1 LIDII
6 IPVYK
11 GFSSTRR
18 CIASVLA
25 NPQRTPFHL
34 VVIDDA
40 GPEPEIASYL
50 EALADEGK
58 IELLRNENNLG
69 FVRTV
74 NRGMQLHPDR
84 DVVLLNSD
92 TEVANDWLDRL
103 VASASGER
111 VATATPFSNSATIC
125 SYPFEGWQ
133 GNLPG
138 TLGLAELDRVFA
150 ETNAGSTVFI
160 PTAVGFCMFIRRAC
174 IEQVGL
180 FDAERFGRGY
190 GEENDFCMRAGKA
203 GWRHVLAA
211 DVYVFHEGGVSFSH
225 ERFALMKAA
234 GVALV
239 AVHPE
244 YNRIVHEWILADPAR
259 KFRDAI
265 DLARM
270 QKGPE
275 EGAALLRERSDER
288 ARLIRGLL
296 ELGKVA
302 AERDS
307 TIGQLSYALEHASEQ
322 LAHRDRTISDLS
334 RDRAQELSEIL
345 AELESVR
352 AGLKHAEMLAFSR
365 MEELDRIR
373 AFWPWR
379 AVNALMRRFSRDT
392 TS

>member
-1 LIDII
+1 VIDVI

-11 GFSSTRR
+11 GFDHTRR

-25 NPQRTPFHL
+25 SEQKAQFHL

-40 GPEPEIASYL
+40 SPEPAIASYL
-50 EALADEGK
+50 DALALEGK

-74 NRGMQLHPDR
+74 NRGMELHTDR

-103 VASASGER
+103 AAAASADH
-111 VATATPFSNSATIC
+111 VATATPFSNNATIC

-138 TLGLAELDRVFA
+138 NLGLQELDRIFA
-150 ETNAGSTVFI
+150 RTNAGMTVFI
-160 PTAVGFCMFIRRAC
+160 PTGVGFCMYIRRAC
-174 IEQVGL
+174 LARVGL

-190 GEENDFCMRAGKA
+190 GEENDFCMRAAKE

-211 DVYVFHEGGVSFSH
+211 DIFVFHEGGVSFSN
-225 ERFALMKAA
+225 ERFALLKAA
-234 GVALV
+234 GIALV
-239 AVHPE
+239 QAHPE

-259 KFRDAI
+259 GFRDAV

-270 QKGPE
+270 AHSAD
-275 EGAALLRERSDER
+275 EGAAMLKERADER
-288 ARLIRGLL
+288 ARLMRGLL
-296 ELGKVA
+296 EIGKVA
-302 AERDS
+302 DERDS
-307 TIGQLSYALEHASEQ
+307 TIGQLSYALEHASDQIAE
-322 LAHRDRTISDLS
+322 RDRTIQNIV
-334 RDRAQELSEIL
+334 REREREMQENRAEIDSL
-345 AELESVR
+345 RS
-352 AGLKHAEMLAFSR
+352 GLKNAETLAFSR

-373 AFWPWR
+373 SFWPWR
-379 AVNALMRRFSRDT
+379 AVNYLMRRFSRGA
-392 TS
+392 SS